1 MRKLLMFIRRQR
13 AKIAVAFAFILL
25 TLGVVLGARGFYHQR
40 IAPQELVWKKPPSNE
55 DDNLKDPRPLKDKA
69 KEAGRYVA
77 AEYPPNFDKLNTLG
91 ELAKEADAVLIAKAL
106 HNISQVTPDGKTVT
120 IVYEMSVLHVYKG
133 ALGTG
138 NGISVSLPGGLA
150 RFSDGT
156 SAEIRTPWFKKML
169 NGGTYLLFLSGRPD
183 RAWTPTGGPHGLFEI
198 PTTEANRKVAS
209 HTLIDGDPMRAYDG
223 VEVTEFLRTLR
234 EALTRSKQQ

>member
-1 MRKLLMFIRRQR
+1 MFIRRQR
-13 AKIAVAFAFILL
+13 TKLAVAFAFILL
-25 TLGVVLGARGFYHQR
+25 ALGVVLGARGLYHQR
-40 IAPQELVWKKPPSNE
+40 TAPQELVWKKPPSNE
-55 DDNLKDPRPLKDKA
+55 DDNLKDPRLLKDKA
-69 KEAGRYVA
+69 KEAGRYLA

-91 ELAKEADAVLIAKAL
+91 DLVKEADALVIAKAL
-106 HNISQVTPDGKTVT
+106 NNISQLSSNGKTTT

-133 ALGTG
+133 TVATG
-138 NGISVSLPGGLA
+138 NGLSVSLPGGLV

-169 NGGTYLLFLSGRPD
+169 NGRTYLLFLSRQPD
-183 RAWTPTGGPHGLFEI
+183 GAWKPTCGPRGLFEI

-223 VEVTEFLRTLR
+223 MEVTEFFRALRK
-234 EALTRSKQQ
+234 ALTRG